1 MDKPLSNI
9 DIAKLLNINVNDII
23 PYANLSLYK
32 NIKDLLPSPYSFKI
46 ILLQETQGKG
56 HWTCL
61 LRQNNRYFYFNSYG
75 GKYDKDMN
83 SISRLARK
91 ILEQDEPKIQQ
102 LLGGINMNYNKI
114 EFQSNNSETCGRYC
128 VYMVQQCIYDKI
140 PFNKVIKNLQRDGKP
155 TPDDYILKII

>member
-9 DIAKLLNINVNDII
+9 DIAKLLNINVMDII
-23 PYANLSLYK
+23 PYAALSLYK

-61 LRQNNRYFYFNSYG
+61 LRQKKKYYYFNSYG
-75 GKYDKDMN
+75 GKYDSDMN

-91 ILEQDEPKIQQ
+91 ILMEDTPKIHQ
-102 LLGGINMNYNKI
+102 LLGGQKMDYNNI
-114 EFQSNNSETCGRYC
+114 ELQGSETNTCGRYC
-128 VYMVQQCIYDKI
+128 VYMVQQCIYNKI
-140 PFNKVIKNLQRDGKP
+140 PFNKVIKQLLRDGKP
-155 TPDDYILKII
+155 TPDDYILKEI

>member
-1 MDKPLSNI
+1 
-9 DIAKLLNINVNDII
+9 
-23 PYANLSLYK
+23 LSLYK
-32 NIKDLLPSPYSFKI
+32 NIKDLLPNAYSFKI

-114 EFQSNNSETCGRYC
+114 EFQSNNSEICGRYC
-128 VYMVQQCIYDKI
+128 VYMVQQCIYNKI

-155 TPDDYILKII
+155 TPDDYILKAI